1 MAAIIT
7 DKLKKQVLE
16 SIITDI
22 DSSDNNYYIGIGRS
36 EVWDGTDTA
45 PTPENT
51 LREVRNLGFSLQ
63 SMKTVADKT
72 FVVPRYNWS
81 SGSIYSGFND
91 DQAGHPNQTYYV
103 FTDENH
109 VYICLQPGR
118 NAAGASAISTVK
130 PTGTAA
136 GAFKTSDGYVWKFLY
151 SLGALTVSKFLA
163 ANFMPVTKILSTDG
177 NSSASEVEQFGI
189 QNAAVP
195 GQLLGY
201 TVTNGGSGYTSSP
214 AVTIAGDGTG
224 AKAVATIAGN
234 ILTKVEVLESDN
246 TMVFGSGYSYADI
259 TITGGGGTNAAV
271 RPIFGPKAG
280 IGADPRDDLRS
291 RALMFNAKP
300 DGTESGDFIV
310 GNDFRQI
317 GLIKNP
323 KMHADSDFTA
333 ETGIALPYLLFDL
346 STITA
351 AFTADNVIIGGTSGA
366 KAYVDSFDSDKI
378 YYHQTED
385 TGFLAFQE
393 NEPVTEQGSGAG
405 AGTLISASYDTDTR
419 AFTYSDV
426 DQNSGDVLFIDNRA
440 AVTRSAN
447 AAEDIK
453 IVIQI

>member
-22 DSSDNNYYIGIGRS
+22 DSSDNNYYIGVGRS
-36 EVWDGTDTA
+36 EVWNVSDTA

-51 LREVRNLGFSLQ
+51 LREIRNLGFSLQ
-63 SMKTVADKT
+63 SMKTVADKS

-91 DQAGHPNQTYYV
+91 DQAGHPNQAYYV
-103 FTDENH
+103 ITDENH
-109 VYICLQPGR
+109 IYICLQPGR
-118 NAAGASAISTVK
+118 NAAGASVISTVK
-130 PTGTAA
+130 PTGTLTS
-136 GAFKTSDGYVWKFLY
+136 AFKTSDGYVWKFLY

-177 NSSASEVEQFGI
+177 SSSASEVEQNGI
-189 QNAAVP
+189 QNAAVA
-195 GQLLGY
+195 GQILGY
-201 TVTNGGSGYTSSP
+201 TVTNGGSGFTSTP
-214 AVTIAGDGTG
+214 AVTIAGNGTG
-224 AKAVATIAGN
+224 AKAQATVSGN

-246 TMVFGSGYSYADI
+246 TMVFGSGYDYADI
-259 TITGGGGTNAAV
+259 TITGGGGSNAAV

-300 DGTESGDFIV
+300 DGTESGNFIV

-323 KMHADSDFTA
+323 KMLRDSDFTA
-333 ETGIALPYLLFDL
+333 ESGIALPYLGFQLA
-346 STITA
+346 TITSDPLQQIKLFKVVHLELKHMLIA
-351 AFTADNVIIGGTSGA
+351 LTQIRFTID
-366 KAYVDSFDSDKI
+366 
-378 YYHQTED
+378 QTED
-385 TGFLAFQE
+385 TGFLSFSE
-393 NEPVTEQGSGAG
+393 GEIVSETNGSGT
-405 AGTLISASYDTDTR
+405 GTLDVVGLDSDTR
-419 AFTYSDV
+419 AFTYADV
-426 DQNSGDVLFIDNRA
+426 DQISGDVLFIDNRA

>member
-22 DSSDNNYYIGIGRS
+22 DSSDNNYYIGVGRS
-36 EVWDGTDTA
+36 EVWNVSDTA
-45 PTPENT
+45 PTPENS

-63 SMKTVADKT
+63 SMKTVADKS

-91 DQAGHPNQTYYV
+91 DQAGHPNQTYYI

-118 NAAGASAISTVK
+118 NAAGASVISTVK
-130 PTGTAA
+130 PTGTST
-136 GAFKTSDGYVWKFLY
+136 GAFKTSDGYVWKFLF

-214 AVTIAGDGTG
+214 AVTITGNGSG
-224 AKAVATIAGN
+224 AKATATISGN
-234 ILTKVEVLESDN
+234 TLTKVEVLESDN
-246 TMVFGSGYSYADI
+246 TMVFGSGYDYADI

-300 DGTESGDFIV
+300 DGTESGNFIV
-310 GNDFRQI
+310 GSDFRQI

-323 KMHADSDFTA
+323 KMLRDSDFTA
-333 ETGIALPYLLFDL
+333 ESGIALPYLGFQLA
-346 STITA
+346 TITSP
-351 AFTADNVIIGGTSGA
+351 FTADKTILGGISGA

-378 YYHQTED
+378 YYHQTEE
-385 TGFLAFQE
+385 TGFLSF
-393 NEPVTEQGSGAG
+393 NEGEIVSETNGSGT
-405 AGTLISASYDTDTR
+405 GTLDVVGLDSDTR
-419 AFTYSDV
+419 AFAYADV
-426 DQNSGDVLFIDNRA
+426 NQISGDVLFIDNRA

>member
-22 DSSDNNYYIGIGRS
+22 DSSDNNYYIGVGRS
-36 EVWDGTDTA
+36 EVWNVSDTA

-51 LREVRNLGFSLQ
+51 LREIRNLGFSLQ
-63 SMKTVADKT
+63 SMKTVADKS

-91 DQAGHPNQTYYV
+91 DQAGHPNQAYYV
-103 FTDENH
+103 ITDENH

-118 NAAGASAISTVK
+118 NAAGASVISTVK

-163 ANFMPVTKILSTDG
+163 ANFMPITKILSTDG

-189 QNAAVP
+189 QNAAVA
-195 GQLLGY
+195 GQILGY
-201 TVTNGGSGYTSSP
+201 TVTNGGSGFTSTP
-214 AVTIAGDGTG
+214 AVTIAGNGTG
-224 AKAVATIAGN
+224 AKAQATVSGN

-246 TMVFGSGYSYADI
+246 TMVFGSGYDYADI
-259 TITGGGGTNAAV
+259 TITGGGGSNAAV

-300 DGTESGDFIV
+300 DGTESGNFIV

-323 KMHADSDFTA
+323 KMPRDSDFTA
-333 ETGIALPYLLFDL
+333 ESGIALPYLGFQLA
-346 STITA
+346 TITSP
-351 AFTADNVIIGGTSGA
+351 FTADKTIQGGTSNA

-385 TGFLAFQE
+385 TGFLSF
-393 NEPVTEQGSGAG
+393 TEGEIVSETNGSGT
-405 AGTLISASYDTDTR
+405 GTLDVVGLDSDTR
-419 AFTYSDV
+419 AFTYADV
-426 DQNSGDVLFIDNRA
+426 DQISGDVLFIDNRA

>member
-7 DKLKKQVLE
+7 DKLKKQVLQG
-16 SIITDI
+16 IMTDI
-22 DSSDNNYYIGIGRS
+22 DSSDNYYYIGIGRS
-36 EVWDGTDTA
+36 EVWNNTDTA
-45 PTPENT
+45 PTPQNS

-63 SMKTVADKT
+63 SMKAVADKS

-91 DQAGHPNQTYYV
+91 DQAGHPNQAYYV

-118 NAAGASAISTVK
+118 NAAGASVISTVK
-130 PTGTAA
+130 PTGTSTN
-136 GAFKTSDGYVWKFLY
+136 AFKTSDGYMWKFLF

-177 NSSASEVEQFGI
+177 NSSASEVEQEGI

-201 TVTNGGSGYTSSP
+201 TVTDGGSGYTSAP
-214 AVTIAGDGTG
+214 AVTITGNGTG
-224 AKAVATIAGN
+224 AQAIATISGN
-234 ILTKVEVLESDN
+234 VLTKVEVLEVN
-246 TMVFGSGYSYADI
+246 NALAFGSGYSYADI
-259 TITGGGGTNAAV
+259 GIVGGGGTGATV

-280 IGADPRDDLRS
+280 IGADPRDDLRA

-300 DGTESGDFIV
+300 DGTEDGNFIV

-323 KMHADSDFTA
+323 SMLRDSDFTA
-333 ETGIALPYLLFDL
+333 ESGIALPYLQFDL
-346 STITA
+346 PTITA
-351 AFTADNVIIGGTSGA
+351 DFTPDNIIVGGTTGA
-366 KAYVDSFDSDKI
+366 KAYVDSFDSDKV

-385 TGFLAFQE
+385 TGFAAFQE
-393 NEPVTEQGSGAG
+393 NELVTEQGSGSG
-405 AGTLISASYDTDTR
+405 AGTLEAAGVDADTR
-419 AFTYSDV
+419 AFTFADV
-426 DQNSGDVLFIDNRA
+426 DQTSGDVLFIDNRA

>member
-22 DSSDNNYYIGIGRS
+22 DSSDNNYYIGVGRS
-36 EVWDGTDTA
+36 EVWNVSDTA

-51 LREVRNLGFSLQ
+51 LREIRNLGFSLQ
-63 SMKTVADKT
+63 SMKTVADKS

-91 DQAGHPNQTYYV
+91 DQAGHPNQAYYV
-103 FTDENH
+103 ITDENH
-109 VYICLQPGR
+109 IYICLQPGR
-118 NAAGASAISTVK
+118 NAAGASVISTVK
-130 PTGTAA
+130 PTGTLTS
-136 GAFKTSDGYVWKFLY
+136 AFKTSDGYVWKFLY

-177 NSSASEVEQFGI
+177 SSSASEVEQNGI
-189 QNAAVP
+189 QNAAVA
-195 GQLLGY
+195 GQILGY
-201 TVTNGGSGYTSSP
+201 TVTNGGSGFTSTP
-214 AVTIAGDGTG
+214 AVTITGNGTG
-224 AKAVATIAGN
+224 AKAQATVSGN

-246 TMVFGSGYSYADI
+246 TMVFGSGYDYADI
-259 TITGGGGTNAAV
+259 TITGGGGSSAAV

-300 DGTESGDFIV
+300 DGTESGNFIV

-323 KMHADSDFTA
+323 KMLRDSDFTA
-333 ETGIALPYLLFDL
+333 ESGIALPYLGFQLA
-346 STITA
+346 TITSP
-351 AFTADNVIIGGTSGA
+351 FTADKTIQGGTSGA

-385 TGFLAFQE
+385 TGFLSFSE
-393 NEPVTEQGSGAG
+393 GEIVSETNGSGT
-405 AGTLISASYDTDTR
+405 GTLDVVGLDSDTR
-419 AFTYSDV
+419 AFTYADV
-426 DQNSGDVLFIDNRA
+426 DQISGDVLFIDNRA

>member
-22 DSSDNNYYIGIGRS
+22 DSSDNNYYIGLFQS
-36 EVWDGTDTA
+36 YVWPFPSPSPPPA
-45 PTPENT
+45 PPF
-51 LREVRNLGFSLQ
+51 RAVRNLGFSLQ

-91 DQAGHPNQTYYV
+91 DQAGHPNQAYYV

-118 NAAGASAISTVK
+118 NAAGASVISTVK

-177 NSSASEVEQFGI
+177 NSTASEVEQFGI
-189 QNAAVP
+189 QNAAVA

-259 TITGGGGTNAAV
+259 TITGGGGTSAAV

-346 STITA
+346 STITS
-351 AFTADNVIIGGTSGA
+351 AFTADNVIVGGTSGA

-405 AGTLISASYDTDTR
+405 AGTLISASYDADTR

-426 DQNSGDVLFIDNRA
+426 NQSSGDVLFIDNRA

>member
-22 DSSDNNYYIGIGRS
+22 DSSDNNYYIGVGRS
-36 EVWDGTDTA
+36 EVWNVSDTA

-51 LREVRNLGFSLQ
+51 LREIRNLGFSLQ
-63 SMKTVADKT
+63 SMKTVADKS

-91 DQAGHPNQTYYV
+91 DQAGHPNQAYYV
-103 FTDENH
+103 ITDENH
-109 VYICLQPGR
+109 IYICLQPGR
-118 NAAGASAISTVK
+118 NAAGASVISTVK
-130 PTGTAA
+130 PTGTLTS
-136 GAFKTSDGYVWKFLY
+136 AFKTSDGYVWKFLY

-177 NSSASEVEQFGI
+177 SSSASEVEQNGI
-189 QNAAVP
+189 QNAAVA
-195 GQLLGY
+195 GQILGY
-201 TVTNGGSGYTSSP
+201 TVTNGGSGYTSTP
-214 AVTIAGDGTG
+214 AVTIAGNGTG
-224 AKAVATIAGN
+224 AKAQATVSGN

-246 TMVFGSGYSYADI
+246 TMVFGSGYDYADI
-259 TITGGGGTNAAV
+259 TITGGGGSNAAV

-300 DGTESGDFIV
+300 DGTESGNFIV

-323 KMHADSDFTA
+323 KMLRDSDFTA
-333 ETGIALPYLLFDL
+333 ESGIALPYLGFQLA
-346 STITA
+346 TITSP
-351 AFTADNVIIGGTSGA
+351 FTADKTIQGGTSGA

-385 TGFLAFQE
+385 TGFLSFSE
-393 NEPVTEQGSGAG
+393 GEIVSETNGSGT
-405 AGTLISASYDTDTR
+405 GTLDVVGLDSDTR
-419 AFTYSDV
+419 AFTYADV
-426 DQNSGDVLFIDNRA
+426 DQISGDVLFIDNRA